1 LDREDGLGAPNLLEV
16 GRIDRAHGLK
26 GEVVVTLVT
35 DRVER
40 LDPGS
45 VLHLADGTLEVLA
58 SKPFKHRWLVE
69 FAGVTSRE
77 AADALHGAVLSA
89 EPVDDP
95 DVLWVH
101 ELIGSELRTPDGRVW
116 GRVTVVHDAPA
127 SDLLE
132 LDDGTLV
139 PVVFVVDHRP
149 GQVVVDP
156 PEGLLGGDDSV

>member
-1 LDREDGLGAPNLLEV
+1 MGLDAPRLLEV
-16 GRIDRAHGLK
+16 GRIDRAHGIR

-40 LDPGS
+40 LEPGS
-45 VLHLADGTLEVLA
+45 VLHVPDRTLEVRS
-58 SKPFKHRWLVE
+58 SKPFKHRWIVD
-69 FAGVTSRE
+69 FVGVSSKE

-95 DVLWVH
+95 DALWVH
-101 ELIGSELRTPDGRVW
+101 ELIGAEVVTPDGRSW
-116 GRVTVVHDAPA
+116 GRVASVVDAPA

-132 LDDGTLV
+132 LEDGALV

-149 GQVVVDP
+149 GQPGQIVVEP
-156 PEGLLGGDDSV
+156 PEGLLGDDGS

>member
-1 LDREDGLGAPNLLEV
+1 
-16 GRIDRAHGLK
+16 
-26 GEVVVTLVT
+26 VT

-40 LDPGS
+40 LAPGS
-45 VLHLADGTLEVLA
+45 VLHGPDGPLEVVA
-58 SKPFKHRWLVE
+58 SKPFKHRWIVD
-69 FAGVTSRE
+69 FAGVASRE
-77 AADALHGAVLSA
+77 AADALHGATLSA

-95 DVLWVH
+95 DALWVH
-101 ELIGSELRTPDGRVW
+101 ELIGAEVVTPDGRTW
-116 GRVTVVHDAPA
+116 GEVASVLDAPA

-156 PEGLLGGDDSV
+156 PEGLLGEESAST

>member
-1 LDREDGLGAPNLLEV
+1 M
-16 GRIDRAHGLK
+16 
-26 GEVVVTLVT
+26 VVTLVT

-45 VLHLADGTLEVLA
+45 VLHLADGTLEVRSA
-58 SKPFKHRWLVE
+58 KPFKHRWLVE
-69 FAGVTSRE
+69 FAGVTTRE

-101 ELIGSELRTPDGRVW
+101 ELIGSELHTPDGRSW
-116 GRVTVVHDAPA
+116 GRISIVHDAPA

-132 LDDGTLV
+132 LEDGTLV
-139 PVVFVVDHRP
+139 PVVFVVDQRP
-149 GQVVVDP
+149 GVVVVDP
-156 PEGLLGGDDSV
+156 PEGLLGPDRA

>member
-1 LDREDGLGAPNLLEV
+1 LDAPHLLEV
-16 GRIDRAHGLK
+16 GRIDRAHGLN

-45 VLHLADGTLEVLA
+45 VLHLADGTLEVRA
-58 SKPFKHRWLVE
+58 AKPFKHRFLVE
-69 FAGVTSRE
+69 FVGVASRE

-101 ELIGSELRTPDGRVW
+101 ELIGSELVTPDGQGW
-116 GRVTVVHDAPA
+116 GRVTTVHDAPA
-127 SDLLE
+127 SDILE
-132 LDDGTLV
+132 LEDGTLV
-139 PVVFVVDHRP
+139 PVVFVVDQSP
-149 GQVVVDP
+149 GRVVVDP
-156 PEGLLGGDDSV
+156 PEGLLGPDRP